1 MSTATYS
8 ARLRAAADLL
18 DTLTVKPG
26 VGVDVNAHDENIRL
40 HFHTCVEDLVDFARQ
55 LDATTAEVTR
65 YHRDLRQ
72 LHIYAT
78 ATFQGFQVR
87 AVVITERPIPGMVIP
102 ATGWKFPAA
111 WLVGRFTAQAGV
123 SS

>member
-26 VGVDVNAHDENIRL
+26 VGVDVNAHDEAIRL
-40 HFHTCVEDLVDFARQ
+40 HFYTYVEDLVDFVRQ

-87 AVVITERPIPGMVIP
+87 AVVTTDRPIPGMVIP
-102 ATGWKFPAA
+102 PQGWTFPAA
-111 WLVGRFTAQAGV
+111 WLTDGRFAQG